1 MKGVLLLAS
10 VAIVSALIQALT
22 VVGDPAPTSS
32 LGFAALV
39 VISAA
44 TVMCALWFTAS
55 TALDVVDG
63 NVSGALSRTWRRPRV
78 LAWCVVLTGAAVAL
92 AILFPLLPV
101 VVIVIALLI
110 LPAAVDGRR
119 NPLRAALHTVKQS
132 PWRCIAAAVITIL
145 AYLLGWVVALV
156 LGFFVTGVVAA
167 FLTWLWFGA
176 TAAALLVYWSTLYRK
191 GVGI

>member
-1 MKGVLLLAS
+1 MRGVLLLAS
-10 VAIVSALIQALT
+10 VVIVSALIQALT

-32 LGFAALV
+32 LRFAALV
-39 VISAA
+39 VVSAA
-44 TVMCALWFTAS
+44 TVVCALWFTAS
-55 TALDVVDG
+55 IALDVVDG
-63 NVSGALSRTWRRPRV
+63 NASGALSRTWRRPRV
-78 LAWCVVLTGAAVAL
+78 LAWCVVLTVAAVAF
-92 AILFPLLPV
+92 AILSPLLPA
-101 VVIVIALLI
+101 VVIVFALLI

-132 PWRCIAAAVITIL
+132 PWRCTAAAVITIL

-176 TAAALLVYWSTLYRK
+176 TAAALLVYWSALYRK